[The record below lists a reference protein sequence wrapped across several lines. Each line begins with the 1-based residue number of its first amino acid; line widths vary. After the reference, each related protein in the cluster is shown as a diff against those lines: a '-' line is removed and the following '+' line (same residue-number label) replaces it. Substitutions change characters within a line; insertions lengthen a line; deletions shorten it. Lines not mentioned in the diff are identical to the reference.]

1 MTEKY
6 LIFHSVYSQCGKE
19 KIFCFETNSILLI
32 LSYSNL
38 NLLLRFQRLLFV
50 QLFNDVD
57 HFYANHPASEQDY
70 HQGKLSLMK
79 KYMNLLSS
87 HVTEILPLATSL
99 AQEGPSQYIQVCQI
113 LQKDVIGL
121 LLPEFIMSL
130 TLLHLEDNHKLL
142 NSSVSSLQSWL
153 QILDQFNGLA
163 QGSAKEDQDDLSW
176 PGMAKYQ
183 TSKKHDS
190 GEAFEVPM
198 IRKGKVFFKLKYG

>member
-1 MTEKY
+1 MALPSTNIGSEMQSFRVAA
-6 LIFHSVYSQCGKE
+6 IFS
-19 KIFCFETNSILLI
+19 LL
-32 LSYSNL
+32 
-38 NLLLRFQRLLFV
+38 
-50 QLFNDVD
+50 
-57 HFYANHPASEQDY
+57 
-70 HQGKLSLMK
+70 
-79 KYMNLLSS
+79 
-87 HVTEILPLATSL
+87 
-99 AQEGPSQYIQVCQI
+99 
-113 LQKDVIGL
+113 GL

-198 IRKGKVFFKLKYG
+198 IRKGKVFFKIQTPF